1 MLKIKTLKVVFLLL
15 FLVINVLTFFISVH
29 YIYYIIWFVLFLSFL
44 VYGSF
49 FVNSNFY
56 IRTIC
61 STDNNNK
68 EIAFTF
74 DDGPVREITPAVLK
88 LLNEFNIKATFFCI
102 GEKIKSNRDILK
114 QIDAEG
120 HIVGNHT
127 FFHSNY
133 FDFYTSKRMKKELE
147 DTEKVIYETIGKRV
161 RFFRPPYGVTNP
173 ALKKAVQH
181 FNYLVIGWSNRSLD
195 TKSKNE
201 KKILKRITKRLRPG
215 DIILFHDLN
224 PAIINVLSEFI
235 KYALY
240 KDFKIVRLDQLLKT
254 DAYENS

>member
-1 MLKIKTLKVVFLLL
+1 M
-15 FLVINVLTFFISVH
+15 
-29 YIYYIIWFVLFLSFL
+29 LFLSFL

-61 STDNNNK
+61 STDNSNR
-68 EIAFTF
+68 EIAITF
-74 DDGPVREITPAVLK
+74 DDGPVREITPEVLK
-88 LLNEFNIKATFFCI
+88 LLNVFGVKAAFFCI
-102 GEKIKSNRDILK
+102 GEKIKSNKDILK
-114 QIDAEG
+114 RIDAEG

-127 FFHSNY
+127 YSHSNY

-147 DTEKVIYETIGKRV
+147 DTEKIIYETIGKRV

-181 FNYLVIGWSNRSLD
+181 LNYLVIGWSKRSLD

-201 KKILKRITKRLRPG
+201 KKILKRVTKKLSSG
-215 DIILFHDLN
+215 NIILFHDLN

-235 KYALY
+235 RYALS
-240 KDFKIVRLDQLLKT
+240 KDYKIVRLDQLLKT
-254 DAYENS
+254 DAYENI